1 MKVLYVLPKP
11 GFFAEGPRGR
21 VTHAMGVTNG
31 LAENG
36 VPILVMSGKGTKAQF
51 SKLSS
56 LIEVEQIEAKQRSFL
71 SALAWTWKFSRRIRN
86 VLQANEDITHVLVR
100 YAVSNAVFF
109 IPMMKR
115 FPDRTWVFEVNS
127 LAFHQLHWLTSA
139 ARRAYLMFEKWVLS
153 HADLAYVVSS
163 DLKDDI
169 AQGQKALP
177 EEKVIVIPN
186 GGPESLADR
195 VAPALADVPIR
206 FLYLGL
212 FHSYYEL
219 PLVIDA
225 FREVRSQRSGV
236 ELHFYGDGANRSQ
249 LEHLANAIQDVSFH
263 GKFELDS
270 LLSRGAITEN
280 DVLILPYAP
289 HGLGEIHSPIKL
301 FEYMALGLPIIA
313 SAVGQ
318 IRDVLKDGRTA
329 KFYTP
334 GNRVT
339 LTQAMMEVLE
349 NRQVRKR
356 FIDNIRTEYS
366 NRHTWKARMADLV
379 SHLVPEE
386 STNAHSSGRN

>member
-21 VTHAMGVTNG
+21 VTHAMGVATG

-56 LIEVEQIEAKQRSFL
+56 LIEVKQIEAKQGSFL

-127 LAFHQLHWLTSA
+127 LAFHQLDWLPSFL
-139 ARRAYLMFEKWVLS
+139 RRAYFTFERWILDQ
-153 HADLAYVVSS
+153 ADFVYVVSQA
-163 DLKDDI
+163 LKDDLVE
-169 AQGQKALP
+169 GHMALP
-177 EEKVIVIPN
+177 TEKVVVVPN
-186 GGPESLADR
+186 GGPESLAHR

-225 FREVRSQRSGV
+225 FREAQNSRAGV
-236 ELHFYGDGANRSQ
+236 QLHLYGDGPNRTA
-249 LEHLANAIQDVSFH
+249 LEHHARGMVGVYFH
-263 GKFELDS
+263 GQFDLES
-270 LLSRGAITEN
+270 LLENGQITEN
-280 DVLILPYAP
+280 DVLVLPYAP
-289 HGLGEIHSPIKL
+289 CSLARIGSPMKL
-301 FEYMALGLPIIA
+301 YEYTALGLPMIT
-313 SAVGQ
+313 SAIGQ
-318 IRDVLKDGRTA
+318 IREILKDGQTA
-329 KFYTP
+329 KFYKP
-334 GNRVT
+334 GDKKALAR
-339 LTQAMMEVLE
+339 AMMCLVDNPQARSQLMA
-349 NRQVRKR
+349 
-356 FIDNIRTEYS
+356 NIRAEYS
-366 NRHTWKARMADLV
+366 NRHTWKARMSKLASYMVWD
-379 SHLVPEE
+379 
-386 STNAHSSGRN
+386 TGRTVGDGR